1 MYLAPTLLSHLTR
14 IVEESLDGRSLRDF
28 AEILEPELFRYG
40 LVDGNVVRVF
50 DVGLCFPYEL
60 LQTPAHD
67 PPPLEAP
74 VQGNVHDVDSAL
86 R

>member
-1 MYLAPTLLSHLTR
+1 MNLAPALLSHLPR
-14 IVEESLDGRSLRDF
+14 VVEEGLNSRSLKDF
-28 AEILEPELFRYG
+28 TQILEAELFRYG
-40 LVDGNVVRVF
+40 FVDGNVVRVF